1 MYTEYPVCTLGGVS
15 SKHSGNEPDLLP
27 VCTLDRPMTTL
38 DIQCVHWISIKHTGY
53 PVSSLAY
60 PVCTLGENKCP
71 VTSLGACSSI
81 PAAAASSNFSAA
93 VVKTPLMMDY
103 SWLLLR
109 CMDAYQWL
117 GHRSPLIRCHST
129 ASAQHIA
136 LKICPVSTLGF
147 PPSGF

>member
-1 MYTEYPVCTLGGVS
+1 
-15 SKHSGNEPDLLP
+15 
-27 VCTLDRPMTTL
+27 
-38 DIQCVHWISIKHTGY
+38 
-53 PVSSLAY
+53 
-60 PVCTLGENKCP
+60 

-93 VVKTPLMMDY
+93 AVKTPFPSVMDY

-117 GHRSPLIRCHST
+117 SHRSPLIRCHST

-136 LKICPVSTLGF
+136 LKICPVSKLGF

>member
-1 MYTEYPVCTLGGVS
+1 MRPMRSLGICF
-15 SKHSGNEPDLLP
+15 LP
-27 VCTLDRPMTTL
+27 VCTLDRLVTTL
-38 DIQCVHWISIKHTGY
+38 DIQCAYWISSVHTRY

-93 VVKTPLMMDY
+93 AVKTPFPSVMDY

-117 GHRSPLIRCHST
+117 SHRSPLIRCHST

-136 LKICPVSTLGF
+136 LKICPVSTVGF